1 MTRGAR
7 IRRRPWLF
15 GAPPALASLVAAC
28 SMGGEATS
36 GPAGQATVGPT
47 RAAGTTTAAASATP
61 SRPELVHVFS
71 SNTPHITE
79 IDAATNRIT
88 RTKDV
93 PNLGA
98 WATNDDNCYWD
109 GKYAWLAAR
118 QPSNDD
124 VEVML
129 LDLDTLEPARRI
141 PLGKD
146 RTTVYVGKGSRT
158 GQLFMSK
165 HASGQVVIVDTKTY
179 QVLETKDVPVNG
191 GVACDMDVGVC
202 PDGIERAFIPTN
214 TGDTTISINTATR
227 EVLKTFDHPKGVNPY
242 MLTVSPDGKYVWVQE
257 RGTDGQLVLD
267 TVNLQPVKQ
276 VTTGK
281 SAFLNTFSPDGKL
294 SYVGHN
300 ADTRA
305 VVVDANTFATVKEIE
320 VGTNA
325 KGIGVLP
332 SGRAIYVIATR
343 ENFVAAVNTSNWQI
357 TQKIQLAEAPEFVF
371 VRPNAPR

>member
-1 MTRGAR
+1 MSRGGR
-7 IRRRPWLF
+7 TQRRAWLF

-28 SMGGEATS
+28 STGGNATS
-36 GPAGQATVGPT
+36 SPATAAPT
-47 RAAGTTTAAASATP
+47 RAAGPTVASASPTAA
-61 SRPELVHVFS
+61 RPELVHVFS
-71 SNTPHITE
+71 SSSPHITE
-79 IDAATNRIT
+79 IDVATNKIT

-93 PNLGA
+93 PNLGI

-146 RTTVYVGKGSRT
+146 KTTVYVGKGSKL
-158 GQLFMSK
+158 GQVIMSK
-165 HASGQVVIVDTKTY
+165 HASGQIVIVDAKTY

-191 GVACDMDVGVC
+191 GVACDMDVITCTDGV
-202 PDGIERAFIPTN
+202 ERAFIPTD
-214 TGDTTISINTATR
+214 TGDTTVAINTATR
-227 EVLKTFDHPKGVNPY
+227 QVVGTFEHPKGIRPY
-242 MLTVSPDGKYVWVQE
+242 MLTASPDGKYVWVQE
-257 RGTDGQLVLD
+257 RGSDGQIVLD
-267 TVNLQPVKQ
+267 TVNLKPVKQ
-276 VTTGK
+276 VPTGK

-357 TQKIQLAEAPEFVF
+357 TQKIQLAEAPEFVY